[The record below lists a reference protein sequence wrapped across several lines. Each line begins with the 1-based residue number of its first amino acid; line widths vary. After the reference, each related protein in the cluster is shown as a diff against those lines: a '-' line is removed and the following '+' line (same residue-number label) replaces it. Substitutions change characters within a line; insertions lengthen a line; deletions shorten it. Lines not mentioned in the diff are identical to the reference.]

1 MGWRTFIG
9 LAAILLVAGCGRAIT
24 AREARAQLDPAQAV
38 VPSTPSSLSLVD
50 LALEA
55 ASLPEPRRQI
65 VEAALA
71 HAGMPATGVDCSQ
84 LTTRVYAATGI
95 DLPRTAE
102 QQMAQGRPVEAAS
115 LMPGDLVFFAFRH
128 RPADHVGIF
137 TGQGAFVHVSSASS
151 NVRLDRLTQDA
162 FAGAYVGARSYVR

>member
-1 MGWRTFIG
+1 MGWRSFMG
-9 LAAILLVAGCGRAIT
+9 LAAILLFAGCGRAIT
-24 AREARAQLDPAQAV
+24 AREARARLDPAQA

-65 VEAALA
+65 VETALA

-84 LTTRVYAATGI
+84 LTERVYAATGI

-102 QQMAQGRPVEAAS
+102 QQLAQGRSVDAAS
-115 LMPGDLVFFAFRH
+115 LMPGDLVFFAFRR

-137 TGQGAFVHVSSASS
+137 TGQGAFVHVSSSSS
-151 NVRLDRLTQDA
+151 NVRLDRLAQDA
-162 FAGAYVGARSYVR
+162 FAGAYVGARRYVR